1 MAAAGRVGTFEST
14 LPITSLTLGQFRG
27 GKAVRVV
34 ALFALV
40 PILFAGI
47 YLLDDSVATR
57 TEYLNALFLQIVAP
71 TVLPIATLIL
81 ATTAIGN
88 EIEDRTMIYLVLKPI
103 RRLRIILEK
112 YLAVVLT
119 GTLVLG
125 AGSLVA
131 AALVLGGDTT
141 GHPRSIIALLVAT
154 LVGVA
159 GYGGLFMAVS
169 LLIPRALLVGIMYT
183 VIWESLFA
191 RFIPG
196 IRLVSVR
203 HYTQSVY
210 YRIADTREV
219 DVRQAFQLV
228 PALLVIAALVV
239 LVLGLAT
246 WRLRTMNLE

>member
-14 LPITSLTLGQFRG
+14 LPITALTLGQFRG

-47 YLLDDSVATR
+47 YLLDSSVATR
-57 TEYLNALFLQIVAP
+57 TEYLSTLFLQIVAP

-103 RRLRIILEK
+103 SRLRIILEK
-112 YLAVVLT
+112 YLAVVLS
-119 GTLVLG
+119 GTAVLG
-125 AGSLVA
+125 AGSMIA
-131 AALVLGGDTT
+131 AVVVLAGDTT
-141 GHPRSIIALLVAT
+141 DHLRYVIAVLVAT

-159 GYGGLFMAVS
+159 GYGGLFMAIS

-183 VIWESLFA
+183 VIWETLFA

-196 IRLVSVR
+196 IRMVSVR
-203 HYTQSVY
+203 HYTQSVF
-210 YRIADTREV
+210 YRLINSTDDQV
-219 DVRQAFQLV
+219 PQAFQLV
-228 PALLVIAALVV
+228 PALVVIAALVV